1 MNTAAPAPN
10 EEPEAARCPGHW
22 YIPHVELRLA
32 DGTFLVKPQKP
43 VRRATANQVSKWT
56 GMSKKCL
63 KNLAESGFIT
73 RCRPNPSTVFYY
85 PGEVQAHIRQTEA
98 DPDFWTPERLR
109 RYQIRKGE
117 S

>member
-1 MNTAAPAPN
+1 MSTTAPAPDEDPN
-10 EEPEAARCPGHW
+10 AAQCPGHW

-56 GMSKKCL
+56 GLSKKCL
-63 KNLAESGFIT
+63 KNLAESGYIT
-73 RCRPNPSTVFYY
+73 RSQPNPSTVFYY
-85 PGEVQAHIRQTEA
+85 PGEVQAHIRRTEEN
-98 DPDFWTPERLR
+98 PDFWTPERLR
-109 RYQIRKGE
+109 EYQIRGSK